1 MITWLKTAQAML
13 APHTTVLAIVATWW
27 QRRLLLVPLL
37 A

>member
-1 MITWLKTAQAML
+1 MIGWLKTAQGML
-13 APHTTVLAIVATWW
+13 ATFATTLAIVATWW